1 MDGLGRHHRP
11 VDESVKFGRVASW
24 SCVDL
29 DQVRSPV
36 RVEKN
41 VVAKEPVGV
50 VAGLDLLNN
59 LTFVSQL
66 KFHFYFIQL
75 GVEVGSH
82 RFEVVEL
89 LHVLSVPYEGGEPAQ
104 DALHNNVLNLKTRK
118 QSERTDCY
126 LFPNLWNSEAAI
138 NWGFLPL

>member
-29 DQVRSPV
+29 DQVRSTV

-59 LTFVSQL
+59 LTFVSQP

-75 GVEVGSH
+75 GVEVWSH
-82 RFEVVEL
+82 RFGVVEL
-89 LHVLSVPYEGGEPAQ
+89 LHVLPVPSEGGEPAQ

-118 QSERTDCY
+118 QLERTDCN
-126 LFPNLWNSEAAI
+126 LFPNLRNSEAAI
-138 NWGFLPL
+138 G

>member
-1 MDGLGRHHRP
+1 MDGLGRHHWP

-29 DQVRSPV
+29 DQVRSTV

-75 GVEVGSH
+75 GVEVWSH
-82 RFEVVEL
+82 RFGVVEL
-89 LHVLSVPYEGGEPAQ
+89 LHVLSVPSEGG
-104 DALHNNVLNLKTRK
+104 
-118 QSERTDCY
+118 
-126 LFPNLWNSEAAI
+126 
-138 NWGFLPL
+138 